1 MNGALALWLLGRP
14 VQALEW
20 AEEGLALAVRLDN
33 PRFEAQALGFATLLH
48 HFRREPDAA
57 AARAQAVVAL
67 AVEHGLAPHRAA
79 MATVIEAWS
88 QVMRQRVDE
97 GAALAHRGPDELRSL
112 EHGQR
117 LAYVT
122 SVVAE
127 CDAAV
132 RRNGAALGTLEAA
145 FDAMR

>member
-1 MNGALALWLLGRP
+1 LRYAWTIRTPRLRP
-14 VQALEW
+14 
-20 AEEGLALAVRLDN
+20 
-33 PRFEAQALGFATLLH
+33 LGFATLLH

-79 MATVIEAWS
+79 MATVIEGWS
-88 QVMRQRVDE
+88 PVMRQRVDE
-97 GAALAHRGPDELRSL
+97 GAALAHRGLDELRSL

-122 SVVAE
+122 LYVSVAKLARPGELGGGREPE
-127 CDAAV
+127 CAWGGRARD
-132 RRNGAALGTLEAA
+132 
-145 FDAMR
+145 

>member
-1 MNGALALWLLGRP
+1 
-14 VQALEW
+14 
-20 AEEGLALAVRLDN
+20 
-33 PRFEAQALGFATLLH
+33 LLH

-79 MATVIEAWS
+79 MATVIEGWS
-88 QVMRQRVDE
+88 PVMRQRVDE
-97 GAALAHRGPDELRSL
+97 GAALAHRGLDELRSL